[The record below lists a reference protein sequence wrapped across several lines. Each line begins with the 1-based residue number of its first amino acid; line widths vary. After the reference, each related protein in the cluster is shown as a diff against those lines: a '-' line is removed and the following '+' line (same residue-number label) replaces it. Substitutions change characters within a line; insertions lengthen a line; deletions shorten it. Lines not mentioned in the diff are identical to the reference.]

1 MTASLQLAPF
11 SLPIRAVWWR
21 GLLLSLSAG
30 GLFYV
35 AAGRTIEHDARE
47 RFGQQAR
54 NAQYSIAARIKAY
67 TDVLRGTASYFQA
80 SEHVTRSSFHRYVAG
95 LDLPIHFAA
104 LDNINYTEFVRDE
117 EREAFEQ
124 AYREDAD
131 AGPPGYPRSITLLPA
146 GRRPSY
152 NVITLMEPIEV
163 FGEKIG
169 LDITAKPR
177 VAEALDHARDYGG
190 MSASGSLI
198 DSSHKSNRPWLAMRL
213 PIYRNGMPMYTV
225 AQRRAAYRGS
235 VGIGFS
241 VQGLVQSAL
250 DEMPEHQTRLRLF
263 DGGEIR
269 EPAEAADDALLF
281 DSQAGKPGQK
291 ELAAAPSFDVMLP
304 LNFNGRLWKAYF
316 SAPQSEW
323 IRGFDT
329 YLPWLAMLTGFTG
342 TVLFYLLFHAL
353 ASSRTRAIQ
362 LAEAM
367 TRELRESQT
376 RLQQSHQKLRG
387 LAAHADQ
394 IKEEERKRI
403 AREIHD
409 DLGQNLLALRIDAD
423 LLAGRTRG
431 RHPRLHARAV
441 STRSQ
446 IDSTIKSVRNLI
458 NDLRPTVLDLG
469 LGAAVE
475 WQIAQFRQRSG
486 IACELIERDSDLAIS
501 DHCATALFRVL
512 QESLSNIQQHAKAS
526 QVRVELAQRGGMLS
540 MTISDNGVGLPET
553 SRNKVGSF
561 GLVGIEERISILGGA
576 CTISGTPNGGTTV
589 TVAVPVTPL
598 TAPPLAT
605 SLEDLVR

>member
-1 MTASLQLAPF
+1 MTASLPQVPL
-11 SLPIRAVWWR
+11 SLPIRAVWWK
-21 GLLLSLSAG
+21 GLLLSLSVG

-35 AAGRTIEHDARE
+35 AADRTIEHDARE
-47 RFGQQAR
+47 RFGQQTR
-54 NAQYSIAARIKAY
+54 NAQYSISARIKAY

-80 SEHVTRSSFHRYVAG
+80 CEHVTRTDFHRYVTG

-104 LDNINYTEFVRDE
+104 LDSINYTEFVRDE
-117 EREAFEQ
+117 DRAAFEQ
-124 AYREDAD
+124 AYRDDSD
-131 AGPPGYPRSITLLPA
+131 AGPPGYPRSITLAPA
-146 GRRPSY
+146 GRRQGY
-152 NVITLMEPIEV
+152 NVITLIEPIDV
-163 FGEKIG
+163 FSEKVG
-169 LDITAKPR
+169 FDITAKPR
-177 VAEALDHARDYGG
+177 VAEALDHSRDYGG
-190 MSASGSLI
+190 LSASGSLI

-263 DGGEIR
+263 DGGEVR
-269 EPAEAADDALLF
+269 QPVDPAGEALLF
-281 DSQAGKPGQK
+281 DSHTSKPGLQRM
-291 ELAAAPSFDVMLP
+291 ADAPSFDIMLP

-316 SAPQSEW
+316 SAPQAEW

-342 TVLFYLLFHAL
+342 SVLFYLLFNTL
-353 ASSRTRAIQ
+353 ASSRQRAIQ
-362 LAEAM
+362 LADAM
-367 TRELRESQT
+367 TRELRESQS

-431 RHPRLHARAV
+431 RHPRLYARAV
-441 STRSQ
+441 STRAQ
-446 IDSTIKSVRNLI
+446 IDSTIKSVRNII

-501 DHCATALFRVL
+501 DHCATALFRIL

-526 QVRVELAQRGGMLS
+526 QARVELAHYGGMLS
-540 MTISDNGVGLPET
+540 MTISDNGVGLPEA

-576 CTISGTPNGGTTV
+576 CTISGTPDGGTTV
-589 TVAVPVTPL
+589 MVSVPVTPL
-598 TAPPLAT
+598 TRAPLSAE
-605 SLEDLVR
+605 LEDLMR

>member
-1 MTASLQLAPF
+1 MTAP
-11 SLPIRAVWWR
+11 LPQASVFLPVRAAWWK
-21 GLLLSLSAG
+21 GLLLSLSVGA
-30 GLFYV
+30 LFY
-35 AAGRTIEHDARE
+35 AAADRTIEHDARE
-47 RFGQQAR
+47 RFVQQAH

-104 LDNINYTEFVRDE
+104 LDSINYAEFVLDE
-117 EREAFEQ
+117 DRAAFEQ

-131 AGPPGYPRSITLLPA
+131 AAPSGYPHSITLLPA
-146 GRRPSY
+146 GQRPSY
-152 NVITLMEPIEV
+152 NVITMIEPIDV
-163 FGEKIG
+163 FGEKVG
-169 LDITAKPR
+169 VDITARAR
-177 VAEALDHARDYGG
+177 VAESLDHARDYGG
-190 MSASGSLI
+190 LSASGSLI
-198 DSSHKSNRPWLAMRL
+198 DSVHKSNRPWLAMRL

-250 DEMPEHQTRLRLF
+250 EELPEQHTRLRLF
-263 DGGEIR
+263 DGGEVR
-269 EPAEAADDALLF
+269 QPVEPAGEALLF
-281 DSQAGKPGQK
+281 DSSSMRGQSGAS
-291 ELAAAPSFDVMLP
+291 AAAPSFEIMLP
-304 LNFNGRLWKAYF
+304 LSFNGRLWKAYF
-316 SAPQSEW
+316 SAPQSDW

-329 YLPWLAMLTGFTG
+329 SLPWLAMLTGFTG
-342 TVLFYLLFHAL
+342 SVLFCLLFNTL
-353 ASSRTRAIQ
+353 ASSRQRAIQ
-362 LAEAM
+362 LADAM
-367 TRELRESQT
+367 TRELRDSQSK
-376 RLQQSHQKLRG
+376 LQLSHQKLRG

-441 STRSQ
+441 STRAQ
-446 IDSTIKSVRNLI
+446 IDSTIKSVRNII

-486 IACELIERDSDLAIS
+486 IACELIERDSDLAIG

-526 QVRVELAQRGGMLS
+526 QARVELAQHGGMLT
-540 MTISDNGVGLPET
+540 MTISDNGIGLPET

-561 GLVGIEERISILGGA
+561 GLVGIEERIRILGGA
-576 CTISGTPNGGTTV
+576 CTIAGTPNGGTTV
-589 TVAVPVTPL
+589 MVSVPVTPL
-598 TAPPLAT
+598 RAPPLAAE
-605 SLEDLVR
+605 LEGWMH

>member
-1 MTASLQLAPF
+1 MTVSHPQAPLF
-11 SLPIRAVWWR
+11 LPIRAAWWK
-21 GLLLSLSAG
+21 GLLLSLSVG

-35 AAGRTIEHDARE
+35 AADRTIEHDARE

-67 TDVLRGTASYFQA
+67 TDVLRGTASYFQ
-80 SEHVTRSSFHRYVAG
+80 SCEHVSRTSFHRYVAG

-117 EREAFEQ
+117 EREAFER
-124 AYREDAD
+124 AYRDAPD
-131 AGPPGYPRSITLLPA
+131 AGPAGYPRSITLLPA

-152 NVITLMEPIEV
+152 SVITLMEPIEI

-177 VAEALDHARDYGG
+177 VAEALEHSRDYGG
-190 MSASGSLI
+190 LSASGSLI

-241 VQGLVQSAL
+241 VHGLVQSAL
-250 DEMPEHQTRLRLF
+250 DEMPEHQTSLRLY
-263 DGGEIR
+263 DGGELNQQLD
-269 EPAEAADDALLF
+269 PAPEALLF
-281 DSQAGKPGQK
+281 DSRAGKP
-291 ELAAAPSFDVMLP
+291 AAKGAADAPSFDIMLP

-342 TVLFYLLFHAL
+342 SVLFCLLYNTL
-353 ASSRTRAIQ
+353 ASSRQRAIQ
-362 LAEAM
+362 LADAM
-367 TRELRESQT
+367 TRELRESQS

-387 LAAHADQ
+387 LVSHADQ

-441 STRSQ
+441 STRAQ
-446 IDSTIKSVRNLI
+446 IDSTIKSVRNII

-526 QVRVELAQRGGMLS
+526 QARVELAQSGGMLR

-576 CTISGTPNGGTTV
+576 CTISGTPNAGTIV
-589 TVAVPVTPL
+589 TVLVPL
-598 TAPPLAT
+598 TPVAQGLK
-605 SLEDLVR
+605 DLVH

>member
-1 MTASLQLAPF
+1 MTATYPPAPF
-11 SLPIRAVWWR
+11 VVPARAVWWR
-21 GLLLSLSAG
+21 GLLLSLALG
-30 GLFYV
+30 ALFYV
-35 AAGRTIEHDARE
+35 AADRIIEHDARE

-54 NAQYSIAARIKAY
+54 NAQYSIAARLKAY

-104 LDNINYTEFVRDE
+104 LDSINYAEFVRDE
-117 EREAFEQ
+117 ERAAFEQ
-124 AYREDAD
+124 AYRDDAD

-146 GRRPSY
+146 GRRPGY
-152 NVITLMEPIEV
+152 NVITLIEPIDI
-163 FGEKIG
+163 FSEKIG
-169 LDITAKPR
+169 FDITAKPR
-177 VAEALDHARDYGG
+177 VAQALERGRDYGG
-190 MSASGSLI
+190 LSASGSLV
-198 DSSHKSNRPWLAMRL
+198 DSKHHSNGPWLAMRL
-213 PIYRNGMPMYTV
+213 PIYRNGMPLSTV

-241 VQGLVQSAL
+241 VQGLVRSAL
-250 DEMPEHQTRLRLF
+250 DEMPQHQSSLRLF

-269 EPAEAADDALLF
+269 QQAAPAAEALLF
-281 DSQAGKPGQK
+281 DSRAGRP
-291 ELAAAPSFDVMLP
+291 AAKGAADAASFDIMLP
-304 LNFNGRLWKAYF
+304 LDFNGRLWKAYF

-323 IRGFDT
+323 LRGFDS

-342 TVLFYLLFHAL
+342 SVLLCLLFQAL
-353 ASSRTRAIQ
+353 SSSRARAIQ
-362 LAEAM
+362 LADAM
-367 TRELRESQT
+367 TRELRESQS

-409 DLGQNLLALRIDAD
+409 DLGQNLLALRIDAE

-431 RHPRLHARAV
+431 RHPRLHARAL
-441 STRSQ
+441 STRIQ

-486 IACELIERDSDLAIS
+486 IACELVESDSDLAIS

-512 QESLSNIQQHAKAS
+512 QESLSNIQQHARAS
-526 QVRVELAQRGGMLS
+526 QARVELAQHGGMLS

-589 TVAVPVTPL
+589 MVSVPLTPL
-598 TAPPLAT
+598 AAPPLAAGIK
-605 SLEDLVR
+605 ELVS